1 MAENTVT
8 TTRRGKFQLAKIIG
22 TRYRFDLDEAWFHE
36 LADERE
42 ANRLWYERIPCAQ
55 DSYIGVH
62 SVNPLIFKLYSTRPK
77 NARKIHDAIKDTPG
91 FMVADFGFDGEA
103 EIFFTKEILP
113 TVAEMAGAKKKRQ
126 LSPEQKEE
134 LAKRGAATRLKS
146 VKHGAEDRK
155 PARI

>member
-77 NARKIHDAIKDTPG
+77 NARKIHDAI
-91 FMVADFGFDGEA
+91 
-103 EIFFTKEILP
+103 
-113 TVAEMAGAKKKRQ
+113 
-126 LSPEQKEE
+126 
-134 LAKRGAATRLKS
+134 
-146 VKHGAEDRK
+146 
-155 PARI
+155 